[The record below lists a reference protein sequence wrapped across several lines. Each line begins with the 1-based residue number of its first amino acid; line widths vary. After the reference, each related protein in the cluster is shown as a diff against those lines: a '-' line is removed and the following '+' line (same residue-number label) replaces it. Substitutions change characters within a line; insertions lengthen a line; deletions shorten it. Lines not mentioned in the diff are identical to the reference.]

1 MTLDTSSPAFTSYF
15 ADSLYQRLQKA
26 LWYRFFII
34 VLIIL
39 CLLFSY
45 IFWHLY
51 LGILFILAF
60 NCSVV
65 ILYKVLGA
73 DLLYWLFW
81 KGGVYVTYC
90 LSYVVNHPY
99 ISAAVIVLIFSA
111 SIYWTLK
118 RWYIEYSRVE
128 REERMETA
136 IVSINARLQ
145 KIEEQ
150 QEEML
155 HLLRKLQSTK

>member
-1 MTLDTSSPAFTSYF
+1 MKYALYTSHIAEQ
-15 ADSLYQRLQKA
+15 YQHLQKA
-26 LWYRFFII
+26 LWHWII
-34 VLIIL
+34 VIELIII

-45 IFWHLY
+45 IFWQLY

-60 NCSVV
+60 NCSVL
-65 ILYKVLGA
+65 ILYKVLGSE
-73 DLLYWLFW
+73 LVHQLFW
-81 KGGVYVTYC
+81 KGGEYAKYF
-90 LSYVVNHPY
+90 LSYVFSHPY
-99 ISAAVIVLIFSA
+99 ISAAVIVVIFGG

-118 RWYIEYSRVE
+118 RWHIEYSRVE

-136 IVSINARLQ
+136 IVSINTRLQ

-155 HLLRKLQSTK
+155 HLLRKLQSAKT